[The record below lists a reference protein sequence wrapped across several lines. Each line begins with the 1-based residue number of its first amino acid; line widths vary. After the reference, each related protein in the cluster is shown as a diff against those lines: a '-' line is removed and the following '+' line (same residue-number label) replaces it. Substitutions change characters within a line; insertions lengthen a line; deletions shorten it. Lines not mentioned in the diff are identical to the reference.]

1 MAESAGSGFLASQ
14 VLEPRRDPLEAV
26 RENKLREDLYYR
38 VNVFSIELPP
48 LRKRPEDI
56 PRLVEHFIAKHGQLT
71 KPTRLGGAA
80 LERLQNCAWPGNVR
94 ELENMIERA
103 LIISG
108 GGVLTEQH
116 FSLGRT
122 AAAPTAA
129 ASVLAGGPRAATS
142 LTQAVEELEGRM
154 IDDALAR
161 TEGNKAKAAALLDI
175 SERTLWYKLKK
186 HRPEQEA
193 DS

>member
-1 MAESAGSGFLASQ
+1 
-14 VLEPRRDPLEAV
+14 
-26 RENKLREDLYYR
+26 
-38 VNVFSIELPP
+38 
-48 LRKRPEDI
+48 
-56 PRLVEHFIAKHGQLT
+56 
-71 KPTRLGGAA
+71 
-80 LERLQNCAWPGNVR
+80 
-94 ELENMIERA
+94 MIERA